1 MSDLKDPS
9 KRAFANHLY
18 DFKVPKAGFVYFI
31 LIEEPFVHI
40 LIRIPPGLGGLLMRR
55 LLLDALMDYCVDTVF
70 S

>member
-1 MSDLKDPS
+1 MCDLKDPS

-31 LIEEPFVHI
+31 LI
-40 LIRIPPGLGGLLMRR
+40 LIRIPLGLGGLLMRR
-55 LLLDALMDYCVDTVF
+55 LLLNALMDYCVDAVF